1 MLQSS
6 VASQIYQNKHVLA
19 IGINKYPHLKG
30 EDQLTYA
37 RKDAEELVKLL
48 VEEFAFPKTNIVT
61 LYDDQATKENIIR
74 ELDNLTD
81 NQKVGPED
89 QVLVFFSGHGQTI
102 KTPIGGDV
110 GYLVPADASVT
121 LKDNSNP
128 GDYVKKCIP
137 MDKLKQASG
146 LSQAKHLL
154 FLVDACY
161 SGLAAGAKGSRSE
174 QPLDK
179 LKDLRAHD
187 IITAGLKSE
196 IVKENP
202 KWGHGAFTYKLLG
215 ALKEKL
221 SDANQDSLT
230 TGSEL
235 STYLKNSVPEIANQ
249 NPQYARFSGE
259 GEFVFEHQDPVSLDK
274 QSPRLYFV
282 QSQSEGKSKGFKR
295 KRKNQLRLNSNQ
307 DQIYILAI
315 DNLELD
321 RIEIDGKT
329 SSSKKPTLAQLR
341 SFDDVSV
348 KDNDD
353 CLLLS
358 LPDQYK
364 DTDEIQSLKV
374 DVFDRAGNTTTKILK
389 ILPPGEGTLVLQ
401 SSPIGAK
408 IYLDGKFHS
417 YTPKVIQG
425 VAAGSHELM
434 LVQEGETH
442 SQTITIE
449 TNKVTKVNHLW

>member
-1 MLQSS
+1 MTGDRMRDGNNRIMETSPDDAKPQGFFRSLLRGTRFWRNGDSS
-6 VASQIYQNKHVLA
+6 LR
-19 IGINKYPHLKG
+19 
-30 EDQLTYA
+30 ETF
-37 RKDAEELVKLL
+37 EELIEQHEENEPPVDPVARAMLDKVLTVGALTVSDVMVPRADITAVDVSIERNEILKLL

-81 NQKVGPED
+81 NQKVRPED

-295 KRKNQLRLNSNQ
+295 KRKNQGR
-307 DQIYILAI
+307 
-315 DNLELD
+315 E
-321 RIEIDGKT
+321 
-329 SSSKKPTLAQLR
+329 
-341 SFDDVSV
+341 
-348 KDNDD
+348 
-353 CLLLS
+353 
-358 LPDQYK
+358 
-364 DTDEIQSLKV
+364 
-374 DVFDRAGNTTTKILK
+374 
-389 ILPPGEGTLVLQ
+389 GE
-401 SSPIGAK
+401 AK
-408 IYLDGKFHS
+408 I
-417 YTPKVIQG
+417 TR
-425 VAAGSHELM
+425 
-434 LVQEGETH
+434 
-442 SQTITIE
+442 
-449 TNKVTKVNHLW
+449 WC